1 MAFDET
7 FDVVVVGSGAA
18 GLSAALTASIHGLSV
33 LVIEKAATLGGS
45 TAISGGAVWI
55 PGNPHLG
62 EVGLTESRQ
71 AVITYLRAILGNRLK
86 LPLIE
91 TFLDRGPE
99 MISFL
104 EQHTELRLAPRAVSP
119 DYQPDLPGAAAG
131 GRTLDPVVYDG
142 KALGPAFRRLRA
154 PLKEFLVFG
163 GMMVNRK
170 DIDMLLG
177 VTKSFANFAGATKL
191 ILKYVADRL
200 THPRGTRLLM
210 GNALAARLIK
220 SALDRNIPMRES
232 HAAKALIHENGRVA
246 GLVVATPAGER
257 RLGATRGVVL
267 ASGGFPGSAAMRD
280 QMIPHAGQHLSMA
293 PAENAG
299 DGIRLG
305 LEAGGK
311 IGAENVG
318 NAFWTPVSILK
329 EADGRE
335 TRFPHLILDRAK
347 PGLVAVDQTGRRF
360 VNEATSYHEF
370 VEAMHRNHEKHP
382 TIPAFLVCDA
392 NFIRTYGLGLVRPGP
407 GCDPARFVKAGY
419 LFEGDTLTELAS
431 KIDVEPG
438 NLAGSIAAMNR
449 AAGKGHDPDFG
460 KGSTAYNRYL
470 GDAGHAPNPCL
481 GPVREAPF
489 YAVKVWP
496 GDIGTAA
503 GIETDS
509 AARVIDGNGAPVPGL
524 YACGNDMNSIMA
536 GSYPSAGITLG
547 PALTF
552 GYIAGLSLAGK
563 L

>member
-1 MAFDET
+1 MSFDET

-45 TAISGGAVWI
+45 TAISGGAVWV
-55 PGNPHLG
+55 PGNPHLA
-62 EVGLTESRQ
+62 EVNLTESRE
-71 AVITYLRAILGNRLK
+71 AVLTYLRAILGNRMN
-86 LPLIE
+86 LPMIE

-99 MISFL
+99 MIAFL
-104 EQHTELRLAPRAVSP
+104 EKNTELRLAPRAISP
-119 DYQPDLPGAAAG
+119 DYQPDLPGAATG

-142 KALGPAFRRLRA
+142 KELGAAFTRLKR
-154 PLKEFLVFG
+154 PLNEFLVFG

-177 VTKSFANFAGATKL
+177 ATKTLPNFWGAAKL
-191 ILKYVADRL
+191 ILKYAADRM

-220 SALDRNIPMRES
+220 SALNRTIPMREN
-232 HAAKALIHENGRVA
+232 HAARDLILDEGRVA
-246 GLVVATPAGER
+246 GLVVETPAGER
-257 RLGATRGVVL
+257 RFGARRGVVF

-280 QMIPHAGQHLSMA
+280 KLLPHARQHYSMA
-293 PAENAG
+293 PQDNAG
-299 DGIRLG
+299 DGIGLG
-305 LEAGGK
+305 LDAGGTL
-311 IGAENVG
+311 GAENVG
-318 NAFWTPVSILK
+318 NAFWTPVSVMR

-335 TRFPHLILDRAK
+335 VRFPHLILDRAK
-347 PGLVAVDQTGRRF
+347 PGLVAVDQNGRRF
-360 VNEATSYHEF
+360 VNESTSYHEF
-370 VEAMHRNHEKHP
+370 VEAMHRNEAAV
-382 TIPAFLVCDA
+382 PAFLVCDA
-392 NFIRTYGLGLVRPGP
+392 RFLKTYGLGLVRPGP
-407 GCDPARFVKAGY
+407 GSPKRYIEAGY
-419 LFEGDTLTELAS
+419 L
-431 KIDVEPG
+431 
-438 NLAGSIAAMNR
+438 LAGNSIAALAAKIGVDPKNLAASVAEMN
-449 AAGKGHDPDFG
+449 AAARSGEDPAFG

-470 GDAGHAPNPCL
+470 GDANHKPNPCL
-481 GPVREAPF
+481 GPVETAPF
-489 YAVKVWP
+489 YAVKVFP

-503 GIETDS
+503 GLETDT
-509 AARVIDGNGAPVPGL
+509 AARVLGKDGAPIPGL